1 MMLSIC
7 SLETSKIHC
16 RQIRTTS
23 VQYFYPDTP
32 QLTINFTLTQPQARQ
47 TTKSE
52 VISKTT
58 VPGRIFV
65 APTHSIFKSHSALKN
80 ARSST
85 SALYLLHQAHS
96 FLQQR
101 SRVPDWGL
109 CSAIETPRPCLR
121 LCGLPRLI
129 ESPHPD
135 EQAGFAEASCTNLDV
150 FAIQRISSYSSS
162 EVTRLLARC
171 DMDVSMGGGL
181 DEFTRD
187 VLLGRNECLA
197 S

>member
-1 MMLSIC
+1 MLSIC

-96 FLQQR
+96 FLQQC
-101 SRVPDWGL
+101 SRGPDWGL
-109 CSAIETPRPCLR
+109 CSAIGTPRPCLR
-121 LCGLPRLI
+121 LCDLPRLI
-129 ESPHPD
+129 ESPHS
-135 EQAGFAEASCTNLDV
+135 ERGFAEASCTN
-150 FAIQRISSYSSS
+150 
-162 EVTRLLARC
+162 
-171 DMDVSMGGGL
+171 
-181 DEFTRD
+181 
-187 VLLGRNECLA
+187 
-197 S
+197 